1 MRGTS
6 RRQAQG
12 RSRSRWLHGSR
23 IAATSAKH
31 LPTLLRKEHRQ
42 ALFGGLVFVFGFLGN
57 RVQERNNRTR
67 HQKKRGTGIGTELSA
82 YHIIES
88 WSGGSLLSGF
98 FFSFEGKNK
107 KNKNGPTIQLIHP
120 PVGTLDTASKY
131 IQQARSAVLGLV
143 GVASKLTST
152 SSHYVK
158 GKNLLRWCN
167 QIHYVCWKSVR
178 QQERVRSQSVH
189 WRVPAA
195 AWKRNKRI
203 ESTTPENK
211 RSYSYI
217 HSVMI
222 LHGVYI

>member
-1 MRGTS
+1 MLQS
-6 RRQAQG
+6 CQ
-12 RSRSRWLHGSR
+12 
-23 IAATSAKH
+23 
-31 LPTLLRKEHRQ
+31 
-42 ALFGGLVFVFGFLGN
+42 
-57 RVQERNNRTR
+57 
-67 HQKKRGTGIGTELSA
+67 
-82 YHIIES
+82 HII
-88 WSGGSLLSGF
+88 SLKAGQAALSFPDF

-107 KNKNGPTIQLIHP
+107 KKTKTVPTIQLIHP

-143 GVASKLTST
+143 GVGFKLTST

-178 QQERVRSQSVH
+178 QQERVRPQSVH

-195 AWKRNKRI
+195 AWKQNKRI
-203 ESTTPENK
+203 ESTTKENK

-222 LHGVYI
+222 LHGVYIWIWLA

>member
-1 MRGTS
+1 M
-6 RRQAQG
+6 
-12 RSRSRWLHGSR
+12 
-23 IAATSAKH
+23 ATRF
-31 LPTLLRKEHRQ
+31 PNCGDLRKASTNVASQRAQ
-42 ALFGGLVFVFGFLGN
+42 TSPFWRFGFVFGFLGN

-67 HQKKRGTGIGTELSA
+67 HQKKRGTGIVTELSA

-98 FFSFEGKNK
+98 FFFFWKEKTK
-107 KNKNGPTIQLIHP
+107 KNKNDPTIQLIHP

-131 IQQARSAVLGLV
+131 IQQARSVVLGLV
-143 GVASKLTST
+143 GVGFKLTST

-178 QQERVRSQSVH
+178 QQEKVRSQSVH
-189 WRVPAA
+189 WRVPAT
-195 AWKRNKRI
+195 AWKQNKRI

-211 RSYSYI
+211 RCNSYI